1 MIYNEKCGYC
11 GISYLVRPSS
21 DFEVDH
27 FFCKS
32 SGKNNV
38 NLLENLV
45 YSCHF
50 CNHKK
55 HGYIIDESAMSF
67 LNPDCGISET
77 FYRDEMMHICIRNE
91 YQSNVSVNEF
101 YNKIQFSNERRRIEF
116 LLMSLISYKKCLV
129 DEKTKMN
136 FSEIIEIIR
145 NSYNRKY

>member
-1 MIYNEKCGYC
+1 
-11 GISYLVRPSS
+11 
-21 DFEVDH
+21 
-27 FFCKS
+27 
-32 SGKNNV
+32 
-38 NLLENLV
+38 
-45 YSCHF
+45 
-50 CNHKK
+50 
-55 HGYIIDESAMSF
+55 MSF